1 MGIGWVKY
9 LFVFAVLCLASQ
21 AIGADTIMEPAP
33 ADRVR
38 YLNRVSVGQ
47 VRYNKYGMRDVTPD
61 VISLE
66 YLPKDVYGF
75 VDWAQSMREG
85 IIAPRDSLKKRR
97 RSKPALNAPPLFSKE
112 ILRRVTKDFMP
123 DVIFP
128 HTPHNVW
135 LKCNVCHPKI
145 FKMQAGATPI
155 TMTGIWRG
163 KFCGRCHD
171 KVAFPTRNCFK
182 CHSASK
188 VYKRTWDQRT
198 SGRY

>member
-1 MGIGWVKY
+1 MGIGWFKY
-9 LFVFAVLCLASQ
+9 LFAVAVVCLSSQ
-21 AIGADTIMEPAP
+21 AIGADWMMEPSP

-38 YLNRVSVGQ
+38 YLNERSVGQ
-47 VRYNKYGMRDVTPD
+47 LKYDRYGMRDVTPD

-75 VDWAQSMREG
+75 VDWAQSIREG
-85 IIAPRDSLKKRR
+85 VIAPRDSLKKRR
-97 RSKPALNAPPLFSKE
+97 ARGLLNAAPPFSE
-112 ILRRVTKDFMP
+112 EVLRRVTKDFMP

-135 LKCNVCHPKI
+135 LKCSVCHPKI
-145 FKMQAGATPI
+145 FKMKAGATPI
-155 TMTGIWRG
+155 TMTAIWRG
-163 KFCGRCHD
+163 EFCGRCHD

-198 SGRY
+198 SERY